1 MKKDFKYL
9 INYLLGSLALLF
21 IVAPII
27 NMYFAADL
35 DKIFSTARDSEV
47 RNSIFFT
54 LLISF
59 LSTIVFALFS
69 IPLAYLISKSKSW
82 LKTILLG
89 LVNIP
94 IVIPHSA
101 AGIALLGLVSRE
113 NPVGKFASSIGL
125 NFVDSPLGIAIAMA
139 YVSVPFLIISAYTGF
154 KEIPEDLELA
164 SRNLGATRWQTF
176 LNISI
181 PLSGRSILAG
191 IILMFSRGISE
202 FGAVIMLAYFPT
214 VTPVLIYKKFT
225 THGLEFAQPIALI
238 FITICL
244 LIFVVYYLFGIIG
257 KNKS

>member
-1 MKKDFKYL
+1 MEKDFKYL
-9 INYLLGSLALLF
+9 INYLLGSVALLF
-21 IVAPII
+21 IVVPII
-27 NMYFAADL
+27 NMYFATDM

-47 RNSIFFT
+47 RNSIFLT

-59 LSTIVFALFS
+59 VTTIVCAFFAV
-69 IPLAYLISKSKSW
+69 PLAYLISKSTSRM
-82 LKTILLG
+82 KTILLG

-101 AGIALLGLVSRE
+101 AGIALLGLVSRD

-125 NFVDSPLGIAIAMA
+125 NFIDSPLGIAIAMA
-139 YVSVPFLIISAYTGF
+139 YVSVPFLIVSAYTGF
-154 KEIPEDLELA
+154 KEIPEELELV

-176 LNISI
+176 LKISI
-181 PLSGRSILAG
+181 PLSRRSILAG

-225 THGLEFAQPIALI
+225 THGLEYAQPIALI

-244 LIFVVYYLFGIIG
+244 LIFVVYYLFGNFS